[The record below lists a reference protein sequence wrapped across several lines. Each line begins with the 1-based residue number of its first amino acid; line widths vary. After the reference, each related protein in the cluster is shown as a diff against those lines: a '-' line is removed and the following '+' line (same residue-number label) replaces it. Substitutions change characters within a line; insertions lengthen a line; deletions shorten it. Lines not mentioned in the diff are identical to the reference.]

1 MFRLMLEV
9 LNGGV
14 KEDRFKDDQEKGT
27 DFSWK

>member
-9 LNGGV
+9 LNGGE
-14 KEDRFKDDQEKGT
+14 KDFKDDQEKGT